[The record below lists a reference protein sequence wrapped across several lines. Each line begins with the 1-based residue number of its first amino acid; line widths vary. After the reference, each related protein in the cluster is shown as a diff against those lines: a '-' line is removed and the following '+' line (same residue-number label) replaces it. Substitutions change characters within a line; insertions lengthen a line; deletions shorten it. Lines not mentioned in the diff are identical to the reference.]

1 MAKEGLLARLRKKGE
16 NTSTEEEN
24 LRKELMDLRFK
35 LSTGQLRE
43 THRIKIVKKDLAK
56 IETLKNEDLSIK

>member
-43 THRIKIVKKDLAK
+43 THKIKIIKKDLAK
-56 IETLKNEDLSIK
+56 IETLKNEDSSIT

>member
-24 LRKELMDLRFK
+24 LRKELVDLRFK

-43 THRIKIVKKDLAK
+43 THKIKIVKKDLAK
-56 IETLKNEDLSIK
+56 IETLKNEDSSIT

>member
-1 MAKEGLLARLRKKGE
+1 MAKEGLLERLRKKGG

-43 THRIKIVKKDLAK
+43 THKIKIIKKDLAK

>member
-16 NTSTEEEN
+16 NTSTEEAN

>member
-43 THRIKIVKKDLAK
+43 THKIKIVKKDLAK

>member
-1 MAKEGLLARLRKKGE
+1 MAKEGLLERLRKKGG

-35 LSTGQLRE
+35 HSTGQLRE
-43 THRIKIVKKDLAK
+43 THKIKIIKKDLAK

>member
-1 MAKEGLLARLRKKGE
+1 MAKEGLLTRLRKKGE

-43 THRIKIVKKDLAK
+43 THKIKIIKKDLAK
-56 IETLKNEDLSIK
+56 IETLKNEDSSIT

>member
-1 MAKEGLLARLRKKGE
+1 MAKEGLLTRLRKKGE

-43 THRIKIVKKDLAK
+43 THKIKIIKKDLAK

>member
-1 MAKEGLLARLRKKGE
+1 MAKEGLLERLRKKGE

-43 THRIKIVKKDLAK
+43 THKIKIIKKDLAK
-56 IETLKNEDLSIK
+56 IETLKNEDSSIT